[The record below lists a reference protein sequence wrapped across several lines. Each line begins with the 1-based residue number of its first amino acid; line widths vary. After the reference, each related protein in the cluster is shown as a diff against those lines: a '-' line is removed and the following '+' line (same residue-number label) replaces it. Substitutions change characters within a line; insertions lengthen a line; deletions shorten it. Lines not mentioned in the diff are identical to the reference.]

1 MKTAMRSLFA
11 LGVVTLAGCASGPPV
26 PDWQMNAHGAVE
38 RATVAEL
45 EGNQRV
51 AEAEWRRARLETART
66 ARPDLVA
73 RVELSRCALR
83 QAGLAMEPCAGFD
96 ALAQDTAP
104 AEQAYARYLQAQ
116 PLAADLPLL
125 PAAHRPV
132 ANALL
137 QPGAAGHNVVRAVE
151 DPVTRLVAASV
162 WFRAGRADPA
172 LVQLAVD
179 TASAQGWRRA
189 LLAWLQV
196 QAQVAEPAGDK
207 TLADQARRR
216 AALLGP

>member
-1 MKTAMRSLFA
+1 MKTQMRLVFTLCA
-11 LGVVTLAGCASGPPV
+11 VALAGCAGGPPA

-51 AEAEWRRARLETART
+51 AEAEWRRARQETART

-83 QAGLAMEPCAGFD
+83 QAGLVMEPCAGFD
-96 ALAQDTAP
+96 ALAQDAAP

-116 PLAADLPLL
+116 PQAADVALL
-125 PAAHRPV
+125 PVAHRPV

-137 QPGAAGHNVVRAVE
+137 QTGVAGGNVLRAVG
-151 DPVTRLVAASV
+151 DPVARLVAASV
-162 WFRAGRADPA
+162 WLRAGRADPDM
-172 LVQLAVD
+172 VRLAVD
-179 TASAQGWRRA
+179 TASAQGWRRS
-189 LLAWLQV
+189 LLAWLEV
-196 QAQVAEPAGDK
+196 QARVAEQAGDQAQ
-207 TLADQARRR
+207 ADQARRR
-216 AALLGP
+216 AALLAP

>member
-1 MKTAMRSLFA
+1 MKTVMRSLFA
-11 LGVVTLAGCASGPPV
+11 LGLVALAGCAGSPPA

-51 AEAEWRRARLETART
+51 AEAEWRRARQETART
-66 ARPDLVA
+66 ARPDLLA

-83 QAGLAMEPCAGFD
+83 QAGLAMEPCTGFEALVQD
-96 ALAQDTAP
+96 AAP

-116 PLAADLPLL
+116 PLAADVSLL
-125 PAAHRPV
+125 PAVHRPV
-132 ANALL
+132 ASALL
-137 QPGAAGHNVVRAVE
+137 QPGVSGSNLVRSVE
-151 DPVTRLVAASV
+151 DPVARLVAASV
-162 WFRAGRADPA
+162 WFRAGRADPVLA
-172 LVQLAVD
+172 QLAVD

-196 QAQVAEPAGDK
+196 QAKVAEQAGNK
-207 TLADQARRR
+207 TLAEQALRR
-216 AALLGP
+216 AALLGH

>member
-1 MKTAMRSLFA
+1 
-11 LGVVTLAGCASGPPV
+11 
-26 PDWQMNAHGAVE
+26 MNAHGAVE

-66 ARPDLVA
+66 ARPDLMA
-73 RVELSRCALR
+73 RVELIRCALQ
-83 QAGLAMEPCAGFD
+83 QAGLAMEPCTGFD
-96 ALAQDTAP
+96 ALAQDAAP
-104 AEQAYARYLQAQ
+104 AEQAYARYLRAQ
-116 PLAADLPLL
+116 PLTADMPLL
-125 PAAHRPV
+125 PASHRPV

-137 QPGAAGHNVVRAVE
+137 QSGAVGSNAVRSVE
-151 DPVTRLVAASV
+151 DPVARLVAASV

-172 LVQLAVD
+172 LVQVAVD

-196 QAQVAEPAGDK
+196 QAQVAEQAGDK
-207 TLADQARRR
+207 TLAERARRR